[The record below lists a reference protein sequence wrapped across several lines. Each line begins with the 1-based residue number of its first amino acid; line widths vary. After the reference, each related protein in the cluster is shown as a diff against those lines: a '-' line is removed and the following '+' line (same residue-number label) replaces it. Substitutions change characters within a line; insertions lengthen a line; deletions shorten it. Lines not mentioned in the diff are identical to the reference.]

1 MEVEMIAPLSL
12 EKPALSE
19 VEECV
24 TNNDIVSTE
33 QLQDFLHNVKSPC
46 EIAPTKSSEEPKGSE
61 ELEDK
66 ETIHKMEGFFQ
77 DKGHDCQQL
86 TKNHFGI
93 NRSPLIVCTS
103 EKLQSASESKCNK

>member
-1 MEVEMIAPLSL
+1 M
-12 EKPALSE
+12 
-19 VEECV
+19 
-24 TNNDIVSTE
+24 TVSTE

-93 NRSPLIVCTS
+93 NRSPLIICTS
-103 EKLQSASESKCNK
+103 ELTDNICLSFVCMLLLASMKKESQ